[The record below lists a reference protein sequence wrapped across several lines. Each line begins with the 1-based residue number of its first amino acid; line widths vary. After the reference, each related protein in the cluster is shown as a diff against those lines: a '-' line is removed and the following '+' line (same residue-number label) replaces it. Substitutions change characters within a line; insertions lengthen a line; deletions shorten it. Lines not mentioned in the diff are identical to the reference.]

1 MKANEKSAYGT
12 SVKALS
18 TFAGAIRS
26 RHFFSLKWKVAISL
40 TLLLLAANTGLA
52 YLGYINFERQ
62 FDYQLQHEVARST
75 NVFNSL
81 LMQARTNLQNLGES
95 LVLDTG
101 EDDSTIDKLSVRLKN
116 NWDVMQL
123 NWGLESAAIFDA
135 KGHAFT
141 IFGDAALQ
149 QGDATLTQTV
159 IEHSEPATA
168 IRCDE
173 HCLLVAAIPILLKS
187 GDLHIL
193 IIKASIADLIIDFS
207 RGNADGSVLLS
218 RTAAP
223 AASAPWGYQIA
234 AATQR
239 ERDQNLLLQ
248 AALKFD
254 HSQLLHAGI
263 WFDASD
269 QHAYH
274 LHAIP
279 IDSRV
284 EQSDKTLLVLIDDIS
299 TQRNTINGH
308 IRQHVIAAAIG
319 MIASEALLLFILWKP
334 MQRIKKQADILPRL
348 AHGDF
353 LQTPNVTL
361 PAALHTT
368 HDELDV
374 LEDATFDLSQRLHTL
389 SKENQQRAQTLEYM
403 ALYDHLTGL
412 ANRRLFLDHLTQA
425 VREYERSQEKFVVL
439 FFDLD
444 NFKRIND
451 SFGHDVGDELL
462 KQVAQR
468 LRDNTRTT
476 DTVARLS
483 GDEFTVLLQH
493 IDDAGTLLHLVE
505 KIRLALQIPV
515 AVGATQIMVT
525 PSIGIVMAPD
535 NGLDPDQLL
544 RNADVAMYEAKRGG
558 GNSYYFF
565 TEEIN
570 SRASQLLRLESEL
583 REGLDKHQFFLL
595 YQPLVDLFSMQI
607 IGMEALVR
615 WQHPEE
621 GVVRPDKF
629 IGIMENSGMIIELG
643 AQVIAQACRDL
654 AQLHD
659 YKPSFSISVNLSPRQ
674 LHDRGLVET
683 LEWQLRSNH
692 VDPRHLKLEITE
704 NSLIEN
710 VEENINI
717 LNQLKEMGLTLSI
730 DDFGTGYSSL
740 SYLKMLPVDELK
752 VDRSF
757 INDITVDRDDREIT
771 AAVIAMAHK
780 LQLKVVAE
788 GIETTEQLDFLRRNN
803 CDIGQ
808 GYLFSR
814 PVPLEKI
821 QQMLREGI
829 APLHHSL

>member
-1 MKANEKSAYGT
+1 MNAADKPKHGT
-12 SVKALS
+12 GEKALS
-18 TFAGAIRS
+18 TYAGVIRS
-26 RHFFSLKWKVAISL
+26 RYFLSLKWKVAISL
-40 TLLLLAANTGLA
+40 TLLLLATNTGLA

-62 FDYQLQHEVARST
+62 FDYQLQHAVTRST

-95 LVLDTG
+95 LVLETG
-101 EDDSTIDKLSVRLKN
+101 DDDNAIAKLSARLKN

-135 KGHAFT
+135 KHAL
-141 IFGDAALQ
+141 IAVGDIAIQPDDVALTK
-149 QGDATLTQTV
+149 AV
-159 IEHSEPATA
+159 AEHSAPATV

-173 HCLLVAAIPILLKS
+173 HCLLVAAIPILLKN

-193 IIKASIADLIIDFS
+193 LIKASIADLIIDFS
-207 RGNADGSVLLS
+207 HGNADSSVLLS
-218 RTAAP
+218 QTTEP
-223 AASAPWGYQIA
+223 DLSTPWGYQIA

-239 ERDQNLLLQ
+239 ERDQKLLQQ
-248 AALKFD
+248 AALKFERT
-254 HSQLLHAGI
+254 QLLHSGI
-263 WFDASD
+263 WFDAND

-279 IDSRV
+279 IDGRP
-284 EQSDKTLLVLIDDIS
+284 EQSDKTLLLLIEDIS
-299 TQRNTINGH
+299 TQRSTINRH
-308 IRQHVIAAAIG
+308 ISEHVVAAAIG
-319 MIASEALLLFILWKP
+319 MIASEALLLFILWTP
-334 MQRIKKQADILPRL
+334 MQRIKKQANILPRL
-348 AHGDF
+348 SHGDY
-353 LQTPNVTL
+353 LQSPNTVQPLTIH
-361 PAALHTT
+361 AS

-374 LEDATFDLSQRLHTL
+374 LENATFDLSQRLHTL
-389 SKENQQRAQTLEYM
+389 SKENHQRAQTLEYM

-425 VREYERSQEKFVVL
+425 AREYDRSQEKFAIL

-444 NFKRIND
+444 NFKRVND

-468 LRDNTRTT
+468 LRENTRAT

-493 IDDAGTLLHLVE
+493 IDNPDALLHLVE
-505 KIRLALQIPV
+505 KIRQALQIPV
-515 AVGATQIMVT
+515 AVGATQVMVT
-525 PSIGIVMAPD
+525 PSIGIVIAPD
-535 NGLDPDQLL
+535 NGLEPDQLL
-544 RNADVAMYEAKRGG
+544 RNADVAMYEAKRSGG
-558 GNSYYFF
+558 DGYYFF

-570 SRASQLLRLESEL
+570 YKASQLLRLENEL
-583 REGLDKHQFFLL
+583 REALDKHQFFLL

-607 IGMEALVR
+607 IGLEALAR
-615 WQHPEE
+615 WRHPEN
-621 GVVRPDKF
+621 GVVAPDKF
-629 IGIMENSGMIIELG
+629 IEVMENNGMIIELG

-654 AQLHD
+654 AQLQD
-659 YKPSFSISVNLSPRQ
+659 YKSSLTLSVNLSPRQ
-674 LHDRGLVET
+674 LRDHGLIET

-692 VDPRHLKLEITE
+692 VNPHHLKLEITE
-704 NSLIEN
+704 NSLIED
-710 VEENINI
+710 VEENIEI
-717 LNQLKEMGLTLSI
+717 LNQLKEMGMTLSI

-740 SYLKMLPVDELK
+740 SYLKMLPVDEVK
-752 VDRSF
+752 VDRGF

-788 GIETTEQLDFLRRNN
+788 GIETAEQLDFLRRNH

-808 GYLFSR
+808 GYLFSK
-814 PVPLEKI
+814 PVALEEI
-821 QQMLREGI
+821 QQMLQEGL
-829 APLHHSL
+829 PSLHKRI

>member
-1 MKANEKSAYGT
+1 MNATDKPDHGT
-12 SVKALS
+12 PVKTLS

-52 YLGYINFERQ
+52 FLGYINFERQ
-62 FDYQLQHEVARST
+62 FDYQLQRSVERST
-75 NVFNSL
+75 NVFSSL
-81 LMQARTNLQNLGES
+81 LKQARTNLQNLGES
-95 LVLDTG
+95 LVFDAG
-101 EDDSTIDKLSVRLKN
+101 ADDSAIAKLSARLKN

-123 NWGLESAAIFDA
+123 NWGLEGAAIFDA
-135 KGHAFT
+135 KGTALKSYGD
-141 IFGDAALQ
+141 IALQPDDAALV
-149 QGDATLTQTV
+149 QTV
-159 IEHSEPATA
+159 TEHSEPATA

-173 HCLLVAAIPILLKS
+173 HCLLIAAIPILLKS

-193 IIKASIADLIIDFS
+193 IVKASIADLIIDFS

-218 RTAAP
+218 RTS
-223 AASAPWGYQIA
+223 ASPTSALWGYRIA

-239 ERDQNLLLQ
+239 ERDQSLLHQ
-248 AALKFD
+248 AALKFK
-254 HSQLLHAGI
+254 STQLMSADFWL
-263 WFDASD
+263 DAD
-269 QHAYH
+269 DKHAYH

-279 IDSRV
+279 IDSRL
-284 EQSDKTLLVLIDDIS
+284 EQNDNTLLVLIDDIS

-308 IRQHVIAAAIG
+308 ILQHVVAAACG
-319 MIASEALLLFILWKP
+319 MLASEALLLFILWTP

-353 LQTPNVTL
+353 LQSPNAARAV
-361 PAALHTT
+361 ALHTA

-374 LEDATFDLSQRLHTL
+374 LEDATFDLSRRLQTL
-389 SKENQQRAQTLEYM
+389 SRENQQRAQTLEYM

-425 VREYERSQEKFVVL
+425 AREYERSQEKFAVL

-444 NFKRIND
+444 HFKRVND

-468 LRDNTRTT
+468 LCENTRAT

-493 IDDAGTLLHLVE
+493 IDDTDALLHLVE

-515 AVGATQIMVT
+515 AVGATQILVT

-535 NGLDPDQLL
+535 NGLEPDQLL
-544 RNADVAMYEAKRGG
+544 RNADVAMYEAKRNG
-558 GNSYYFF
+558 GNNYYFF

-570 SRASQLLRLESEL
+570 YKASQLLRLENEL
-583 REGLDKHQFFLL
+583 REALDKREFFLL
-595 YQPLVDLFSMQI
+595 YQPLVDLFSMEI
-607 IGMEALVR
+607 IGLEALAR
-615 WQHPEE
+615 WQHPQD
-621 GVVRPDKF
+621 GVIGPDKF

-654 AQLHD
+654 AQMRD

-674 LHDRGLVET
+674 LHDSGLVET
-683 LEWQLRSNH
+683 LEWQLRSNQ
-692 VDPRHLKLEITE
+692 VDPRRLKIEITE
-704 NSLIEN
+704 NSLIED
-710 VEENINI
+710 VEENIAI

-752 VDRSF
+752 VDRRF
-757 INDITVDRDDREIT
+757 INDITVDLDDREIT

-788 GIETTEQLDFLRRNN
+788 GIETAEQLDFLRRNH

-808 GYLFSR
+808 GYLFSK
-814 PVPLEKI
+814 PVALETI
-821 QQMLREGI
+821 QQMLRDGI
-829 APLHHSL
+829 APLRRGL